1 MYLPLYLYEN
11 IFVFVFLCMFFMSG
25 SVGGNGGEKAI
36 YNPCLPT
43 LQTIHNAHIRKLIIR
58 CKMMRTRPS
67 EMGVSLKTLDYQSP
81 SNNWDHRIPGIIKFL
96 WIILRSILSFEMT
109 LTPSDHETQCQFEN
123 SVRSQSSYLN
133 QTYLDKLDAY

>member
-1 MYLPLYLYEN
+1 MLLSSLEYLVNMKSPFVFVFASEFYVYV
-11 IFVFVFLCMFFMSG
+11 FVFVFLCMFFMSG

-67 EMGVSLKTLDYQSP
+67 EMGVSP
-81 SNNWDHRIPGIIKFL
+81 
-96 WIILRSILSFEMT
+96 
-109 LTPSDHETQCQFEN
+109 
-123 SVRSQSSYLN
+123 
-133 QTYLDKLDAY
+133 